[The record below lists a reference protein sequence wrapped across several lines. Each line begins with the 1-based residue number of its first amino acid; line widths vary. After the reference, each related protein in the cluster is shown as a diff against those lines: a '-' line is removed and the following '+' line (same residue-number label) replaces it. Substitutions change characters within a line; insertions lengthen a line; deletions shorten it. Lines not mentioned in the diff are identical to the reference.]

1 MKHLRVSASLLKAI
15 IKRIEINWGLFF
27 FFFFVS
33 TEGRAL
39 TDIYISGTF
48 KIIKNLEI
56 ISVNA

>member
-15 IKRIEINWGLFF
+15 IKRIEINWGL